1 MPTPAEEHPA
11 TDLSGFAAPFRWL
24 HIYVYLR
31 TLSWR
36 KRSRQLMQ
44 LMQFLCRRAKKSQ
57 PRTGQSLVCSLTFCC
72 LFCVACASVI
82 VFICLCFWVDY
93 LMFELWFEQPFFSYE
108 VAARKR
114 RCCFF
119 FICTLYVCPLPAI
132 VAEKYKASPARSL
145 CLSLSSLSLALPLLA
160 ACVCACVLRLIAS
173 AVCRA
178 VEAVVVSSRAMCIAF
193 YSTHNQTSS
202 VSRPVIREATPP
214 TTMYCGLQQNI
225 VWFGFCAFSFN
236 LILLLFIK
244 FTLDYRHW

>member
-1 MPTPAEEHPA
+1 MPPSKEISA
-11 TDLSGFAAPFRWL
+11 THWAKFSMLVNILLF
-24 HIYVYLR
+24 VLR
-31 TLSWR
+31 CVCVCYCFYMFMFLSWLFNVWTLVWAALFFL
-36 KRSRQLMQ
+36 RSSCPEKTLLFFFYLYFVRLSSARNR
-44 LMQFLCRRAKKSQ
+44 CGKI
-57 PRTGQSLVCSLTFCC
+57 QSVSCSL
-72 LFCVACASVI
+72 
-82 VFICLCFWVDY
+82 
-93 LMFELWFEQPFFSYE
+93 
-108 VAARKR
+108 
-114 RCCFF
+114 
-119 FICTLYVCPLPAI
+119 
-132 VAEKYKASPARSL
+132 SL
-145 CLSLSSLSLALPLLA
+145 SLSLALPLLA